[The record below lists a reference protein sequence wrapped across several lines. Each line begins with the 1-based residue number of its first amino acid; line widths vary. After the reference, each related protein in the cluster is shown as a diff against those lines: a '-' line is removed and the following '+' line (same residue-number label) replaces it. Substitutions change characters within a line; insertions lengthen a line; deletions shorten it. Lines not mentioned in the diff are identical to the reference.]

1 MATGDLGV
9 RGVEARDGSGG
20 SGASIVGH
28 VALVLAL
35 TAYEVWLD
43 DPDAAEITDLLE
55 VSLAALAH
63 QVL

>member
-1 MATGDLGV
+1 M
-9 RGVEARDGSGG
+9 
-20 SGASIVGH
+20 GH